1 MNIFD
6 NVFSSRRRM
15 SSNIVY
21 RKMVSEDVPAVY
33 AIELATFPTPWTLDS
48 FYYEMHENQYA
59 HYVLAVDENNTIIG
73 FCGMWMVIDAAQI
86 TNVAVLETA
95 RGQGIGEGLM
105 REAMRIAREHGMDVM
120 SLEVR
125 ETNTVAQNLYRKLAF
140 QDGGIRKGYY
150 TDNGEDALVMWVNL

>member
-1 MNIFD
+1 M
-6 NVFSSRRRM
+6 VH
-15 SSNIVY
+15 Y
-21 RKMVSEDVPAVY
+21 RKMTAEDVEAVY
-33 AIELATFPTPWTLDS
+33 AIELATFPSPWTLDS
-48 FYYEMHENQYA
+48 FHYEIRENQFA
-59 HYVLAVDENNTIIG
+59 HYILAEDESGTIIG

-86 TNVAVLETA
+86 TNVAVVKEA

-105 REAMRIAREHGMDVM
+105 REAIGVAKDAQMDTM

-125 ETNTVAQNLYRKLAF
+125 VTNTVAQNLYRKLKF